1 MLRHVERAGFDPAAL
16 ERVRGNIRR
25 YIQARMAPTLDVHYY
40 RHRDEFPQGT
50 TRDQYVDFARIA
62 VRQTNSGVFV
72 SRYGGALQLGVVA
85 WTPKGGRG
93 EDGSDLMLIE
103 YRVDTSHW
111 VTAYQLQEGLN
122 GILSS
127 PSRENVIWLRHLKT

>member
-1 MLRHVERAGFDPAAL
+1 M
-16 ERVRGNIRR
+16 I
-25 YIQARMAPTLDVHYY
+25 PTLDVHYF
-40 RHRDEFPQGT
+40 RHRNEFPLGT
-50 TRDQYVDFARIA
+50 TRDQYVTCARDA
-62 VRQTNSGVFV
+62 VRQANNGVFV
-72 SRYGGALQLGVVA
+72 SRYGGALQLAVVA
-85 WTPKGGRG
+85 WTPQEERG

-127 PSRENVIWLRHLKT
+127 PSRRNVQWLRHLKT